1 MEHFISLRSQNI
13 DLKSSNEGGY
23 VPQSYM
29 SLLDEKAFSVC
40 IFNSVQLIGL
50 HRSEISALN
59 LISTLNL
66 VDAWNLI
73 SG

>member
-1 MEHFISLRSQNI
+1 MR
-13 DLKSSNEGGY
+13 GGD

-29 SLLDEKAFSVC
+29 NLLDDKAFSVS

-66 VDAWNLI
+66 VDA
-73 SG
+73 